1 MDVRSQQLFLT
12 LADTLSFS
20 RTAEQLH
27 MSLSAVSRTVQRLE
41 TECGQRLFERDK
53 RSVRLTA
60 AGKRFRD
67 YAERAVSDWQ
77 QVHAA
82 LRVDPARLRG
92 QVSIYCSV
100 TASYSVLSPILAPF
114 RAEHAGLEIMLHTGD
129 QADAISRIHGGNEDI
144 AVAACPDDLPG
155 KLEFLTLM
163 HSPLCFIA
171 PDFDCAVCDQLADTP
186 TDRLAEVPFIVA
198 ERGLSRQRV
207 DRWFR
212 GRGQRPR
219 IYAQV
224 AGHEAIAAMVGLGL
238 GVGVVPQLVLDN
250 FTHRDQIRILPIDGD
265 LGSFPVGLCASQ
277 QRLEN
282 PLVAA
287 FWETARRSYHPAR

>member
-1 MDVRSQQLFLT
+1 MDTRSQQVFLT
-12 LADTLSFS
+12 LAETLNFS
-20 RTAEQLH
+20 RAAEQLH

-41 TECGQRLFERDK
+41 AECGQRLFERDK

-60 AGKRFRD
+60 AGERFRG

-77 QVHAA
+77 QLRAA
-82 LRVDPARLRG
+82 LRVDPTHLRG

-114 RAEHAGLEIMLHTGD
+114 RAEHPGIEIMLHTGD
-129 QADAISRIHGGNEDI
+129 QADAISRVHGGLEDM

-163 HSPLCFIA
+163 HSSLRFIA
-171 PDFDCAVCDQLADTP
+171 PDFDCGVTAQLGEHPADA
-186 TDRLAEVPFIVA
+186 LSEVPFIVA
-198 ERGLSRQRV
+198 ERGLSKRRV
-207 DRWFR
+207 DDWFR
-212 GRGQRPR
+212 TRGQRPR

-250 FTHRDQIRILPIDGD
+250 FTHRDQIRVLPVEGT
-265 LGSFPVGLCASQ
+265 LGPFPVGLCAAR
-277 QRLEN
+277 QRLDN

-287 FWETARRSYHPAR
+287 LWDTARRSYPPSR